1 MIDNY
6 LQELIKEETNK
17 LNDTICLIASENY
30 PSQDILDLEGSV
42 MSVPYTE
49 GFPKEVSKSGR
60 HYAGCEVIDK
70 LENYAIQKACELF
83 RVKYA
88 CMQATSGTHANQIV
102 YHAFCKPGD
111 RTLSGSLSELAHL
124 SHGSKFTYSGRFYE
138 NYNYNL
144 VNELIDYDEIKRKL
158 YEVTPRLLIMGYS
171 AYSRRIDFERIR
183 EIVDEYNEK
192 VWKYHVDRKFS
203 DDFVMKDEYTFYAA
217 DNYVSA
223 DTPFCP
229 GFNVKKGMTKQ
240 DIYDTHKCILWT
252 DMAHFGGFIAAHLWK
267 DKYDPTIW
275 SDVVT
280 TTTHKTI
287 RGARSAIILWN
298 NEEYC
303 KKINQSAFPANGGG
317 YNQAMTA
324 AKAQTFVEA
333 LTPSFRDYMEQVYL
347 NMQAVINGIKDVDK
361 ESKIRFVSGG
371 SENHMILLDM
381 KGIGLTG
388 KQAENLLESYNII
401 CNKNMISGDLKPAD
415 CTGIRIGTPAITTRG
430 FDESMSFELGRIIAR
445 ILLRGKPDFENG
457 VVDFESESIRS
468 TVKKMLDKVGPFYKA
483 KKVEKLLQD
492 NDPNM
497 PDDLA

>member
-1 MIDNY
+1 MTDNY
-6 LQELIKEETNK
+6 LQELIKEETDK
-17 LNDTICLIASENY
+17 LNNTICLIASENY
-30 PSQDILDLEGSV
+30 PSQDILDLEGTV

-83 RVKYA
+83 GTKYA

-138 NYNYNL
+138 NHEYNL
-144 VNELIDYDEIKRKL
+144 VNELIDYDEIKKRL
-158 YEVTPRLLIMGYS
+158 YEVKPRLLIMGYS
-171 AYSRRIDFERIR
+171 AYSRRIDFEKVRS
-183 EIVDEYNEK
+183 IVDDYNQSVYYDQGGSNNPE
-192 VWKYHVDRKFS
+192 
-203 DDFVMKDEYTFYAA
+203 A
-217 DNYVSA
+217 DPRS
-223 DTPFCP
+223 
-229 GFNVKKGMTKQ
+229 
-240 DIYDTHKCILWT
+240 CILWT
-252 DMAHFGGFIAAHLWK
+252 DMAHFGGFIAAHLWN
-267 DKYDPTIW
+267 DKYDPTKW

-298 NEEYC
+298 NDEYC

-324 AKAQTFVEA
+324 AKAQTFIEA
-333 LTPSFRDYMEQVYL
+333 LRPEFKTYMENVYR
-347 NMQAVINGIKDVDK
+347 NMQSLINGIKDYDK
-361 ESKIRFVSGG
+361 ESKIRFVSGD

-381 KGIGLTG
+381 KGVGLTG
-388 KQAENLLESYNII
+388 KQAESLLESYNII

-430 FDESMSFELGRIIAR
+430 FDESMCFELGRIIAR
-445 ILLRGKPDFENG
+445 ILLRGKQDFENG
-457 VVDFESESIRS
+457 IIDFESENIHSM
-468 TVKKMLDKVGPFYKA
+468 VKKMLDKVGSFYKA
-483 KKVEKLLQD
+483 KKVEKLLQ
-492 NDPNM
+492 NNNPNM

>member
-1 MIDNY
+1 MIDSK
-6 LQELIKEETNK
+6 LQQLVNEETDK

-30 PSQDILDLEGSV
+30 PSQDILDLEGTV

-49 GFPKEVSKSGR
+49 GFPKEISKSGR

-83 RVKYA
+83 GTKYA

-124 SHGSKFTYSGRFYE
+124 SHGSSFTYSGRFYE
-138 NYNYNL
+138 NHEYNL
-144 VNELIDYDEIKRKL
+144 VNELIDYDEIKKKL
-158 YEVTPRLLIMGYS
+158 YEVKPRLLIMGYS
-171 AYSRRIDFERIR
+171 AYSRRIDFEKVRQ
-183 EIVDEYNEK
+183 IVDEYNQEIEDIKRFGIFSLEEEK
-192 VWKYHVDRKFS
+192 DLPPH
-203 DDFVMKDEYTFYAA
+203 
-217 DNYVSA
+217 
-223 DTPFCP
+223 
-229 GFNVKKGMTKQ
+229 
-240 DIYDTHKCILWT
+240 CILWT

-267 DKYDPTIW
+267 DKYDPTKW

-287 RGARSAIILWN
+287 RGCRSAIILWN

-303 KKINQSAFPANGGG
+303 KKINQSAFPGNGGG

-324 AKAQTFVEA
+324 AKAQTFIEA
-333 LTPSFRDYMEQVYL
+333 LRPSFKDYMESVYR
-347 NMQAVINGIKDVDK
+347 NMQAIINGIKDFDK
-361 ESKIRFVSGG
+361 QSKIRFVSGG
-371 SENHMILLDM
+371 SENHMVLLDM

-388 KQAENLLESYNII
+388 KQAESLLESYNII

-430 FDESMSFELGRIIAR
+430 FDESMCFQLGQLIAH
-445 ILLRGKPDFENG
+445 ILLRGETKVEEG
-457 VVDFESESIRS
+457 VIDLESESIRS
-468 TVKKMLDKVGPFYKA
+468 AVKKMLDKVGPFYEQKYD
-483 KKVEKLLQD
+483 LPI
-492 NDPNM
+492 NDG
-497 PDDLA
+497 PDDILA

>member
-1 MIDNY
+1 MTKDLY
-6 LQELIKEETNK
+6 LQELIKEETDK

-49 GFPKEVSKSGR
+49 GFPKEVSKAGR

-83 RVKYA
+83 GTKYA

-138 NYNYNL
+138 NHEYNL
-144 VNELIDYDEIKRKL
+144 VNELIDYDEIKKRL
-158 YEVTPRLLIMGYS
+158 YEVKPRLLIMGYS
-171 AYSRRIDFERIR
+171 AYSRRIDFEKVRS
-183 EIVDEYNEK
+183 IVDDYNQSVYYDQGGSNNPE
-192 VWKYHVDRKFS
+192 
-203 DDFVMKDEYTFYAA
+203 A
-217 DNYVSA
+217 DPRS
-223 DTPFCP
+223 
-229 GFNVKKGMTKQ
+229 
-240 DIYDTHKCILWT
+240 CILWT
-252 DMAHFGGFIAAHLWK
+252 DMAHFGGFIAAHLWN
-267 DKYDPTIW
+267 DKYDPTKW

-298 NEEYC
+298 NDEYC

-324 AKAQTFVEA
+324 AKAQTFIEA
-333 LTPSFRDYMEQVYL
+333 LKPEFKDYMEQVYR
-347 NMQAVINGIKDVDK
+347 NMQAIINGIKDCDK
-361 ESKIRFVSGG
+361 QSKIRFVSGG

-381 KGIGLTG
+381 KGVGLTG
-388 KQAENLLESYNII
+388 KQAESLLESYNIV

-430 FDESMSFELGRIIAR
+430 FDEGMSFQLGRLIAR
-445 ILLRGKPDFENG
+445 ILLRGKQVEQND
-457 VVDFESESIRS
+457 VVDFEDESIRS
-468 TVKKMLDKVGPFYKA
+468 TVKKMLDKVGPFYKV
-483 KKVEKLLQD
+483 KEVEKLIQD
-492 NDPNM
+492 NNPNI

>member
-6 LQELIKEETNK
+6 LQELVDEETDK
-17 LNDTICLIASENY
+17 LNNTICLIASENY

-60 HYAGCEVIDK
+60 HYAGCEIIDK

-138 NYNYNL
+138 NHEYNL

-158 YEVTPRLLIMGYS
+158 YEVKPRLLIMGYS
-171 AYSRRIDFERIR
+171 AYSRRIDFEKVRQ
-183 EIVDEYNEK
+183 IVDEYNQEIEDIK
-192 VWKYHVDRKFS
+192 R
-203 DDFVMKDEYTFYAA
+203 
-217 DNYVSA
+217 
-223 DTPFCP
+223 
-229 GFNVKKGMTKQ
+229 FNVLSPEEEKDLAQ
-240 DIYDTHKCILWT
+240 KCILWT

-333 LTPSFRDYMEQVYL
+333 LAPSFRNYMEQVYR
-347 NMQAVINGIKDVDK
+347 NMQAIINGIKDFDK

-371 SENHMILLDM
+371 SENHMVLLDM

-388 KQAENLLESYNII
+388 KQAESLLESYNII

-445 ILLRGKPDFENG
+445 ILLCGEQVEQNG

-492 NDPNM
+492 NDPNT

>member
-1 MIDNY
+1 MIDKY
-6 LQELIKEETNK
+6 LQELIKEETDK

-49 GFPKEVSKSGR
+49 GFPKEVSKAGR

-83 RVKYA
+83 GTKYA

-138 NYNYNL
+138 NHEYNL
-144 VNELIDYDEIKRKL
+144 VNELIDYDEIRKRL
-158 YEVTPRLLIMGYS
+158 YEVKPRLLIMGYS
-171 AYSRRIDFERIR
+171 AYSRRIDFEKVRS
-183 EIVDEYNEK
+183 IVDDYNQSVYYDQGGSNNPE
-192 VWKYHVDRKFS
+192 
-203 DDFVMKDEYTFYAA
+203 A
-217 DNYVSA
+217 DPRS
-223 DTPFCP
+223 
-229 GFNVKKGMTKQ
+229 
-240 DIYDTHKCILWT
+240 CILWT
-252 DMAHFGGFIAAHLWK
+252 DMAHFGGFIAAHLWN
-267 DKYDPTIW
+267 DKYDPTKW

-298 NEEYC
+298 NDEYC

-324 AKAQTFVEA
+324 AKAQTFIEA
-333 LTPSFRDYMEQVYL
+333 LKPEFKDYMEQVYR
-347 NMQAVINGIKDVDK
+347 NMQAIIAGIKDIDIK
-361 ESKIRFVSGG
+361 CKIRFVSGG

-381 KGIGLTG
+381 KGVGLTG
-388 KQAENLLESYNII
+388 RQAESLLESYNIV

-430 FDESMSFELGRIIAR
+430 FDEGMSFQLGRLIAR
-445 ILLRGKPDFENG
+445 ILLRGKQVEQND
-457 VVDFESESIRS
+457 VVDFEDESIRS
-468 TVKKMLDKVGPFYKA
+468 TVKKMLDKVGPFYKV
-483 KKVEKLLQD
+483 KEVEKLIQD
-492 NDPNM
+492 NNPNT

>member
-1 MIDNY
+1 MTKDLY
-6 LQELIKEETNK
+6 LQELIKEETDK

-49 GFPKEVSKSGR
+49 GFPKEVSKAGR

-83 RVKYA
+83 GTKYA

-138 NYNYNL
+138 NHEYNL
-144 VNELIDYDEIKRKL
+144 VNELIDYDEIRKRL
-158 YEVTPRLLIMGYS
+158 YEVKPRLLIMGYS
-171 AYSRRIDFERIR
+171 AYSRRIDFEKVRS
-183 EIVDEYNEK
+183 IVDDYNQSVYYDQGGSNNPE
-192 VWKYHVDRKFS
+192 
-203 DDFVMKDEYTFYAA
+203 A
-217 DNYVSA
+217 DPRS
-223 DTPFCP
+223 
-229 GFNVKKGMTKQ
+229 
-240 DIYDTHKCILWT
+240 CILWT
-252 DMAHFGGFIAAHLWK
+252 DMAHFGGFIAAHLWN
-267 DKYDPTIW
+267 DKYDPTKW

-298 NEEYC
+298 NDEYC

-324 AKAQTFVEA
+324 AKVQTFIEA
-333 LTPSFRDYMEQVYL
+333 LKPEFKDYMEQVYR
-347 NMQAVINGIKDVDK
+347 NMQAIINGIKDCDK
-361 ESKIRFVSGG
+361 QSKIRFVSGG

-381 KGIGLTG
+381 KGVGLTG
-388 KQAENLLESYNII
+388 KQAESLLESYNIV

-430 FDESMSFELGRIIAR
+430 FDEGMSFQLGHLIAR
-445 ILLRGKPDFENG
+445 ILLRGKQVEQND
-457 VVDFESESIRS
+457 VVDFEDESIRS
-468 TVKKMLDKVGPFYKA
+468 TVKKMLDKVGPFYKV
-483 KKVEKLLQD
+483 KEVEKLMQD
-492 NDPNM
+492 NDSNT

>member
-1 MIDNY
+1 MTKDLY
-6 LQELIKEETNK
+6 LQELIKEETDK

-49 GFPKEVSKSGR
+49 GFPKEVSKAGR

-83 RVKYA
+83 GTKYA

-138 NYNYNL
+138 NHEYNL
-144 VNELIDYDEIKRKL
+144 VNELIDYDEIRKRL
-158 YEVTPRLLIMGYS
+158 YEVKPRLLIMGYS
-171 AYSRRIDFERIR
+171 AYSRRIDFEKIR
-183 EIVDEYNEK
+183 SIVDDYNQSVYYDQGGSNNPE
-192 VWKYHVDRKFS
+192 
-203 DDFVMKDEYTFYAA
+203 A
-217 DNYVSA
+217 DPRS
-223 DTPFCP
+223 
-229 GFNVKKGMTKQ
+229 
-240 DIYDTHKCILWT
+240 CILWT
-252 DMAHFGGFIAAHLWK
+252 DMAHFGGFIAAHLWN
-267 DKYDPTIW
+267 DKYDPTKW

-298 NEEYC
+298 NDEYC

-324 AKAQTFVEA
+324 AKAQTFIEA
-333 LTPSFRDYMEQVYL
+333 LKPEFKDYMEQVYR
-347 NMQAVINGIKDVDK
+347 NMQAIINGIKDYDK
-361 ESKIRFVSGG
+361 QSKIRFVSGG

-381 KGIGLTG
+381 KGVGLTG
-388 KQAENLLESYNII
+388 KQAESLLESYNIV

-430 FDESMSFELGRIIAR
+430 FDESMCFELGHLIAR
-445 ILLRGKPDFENG
+445 ILLRGKQIEQND
-457 VVDFESESIRS
+457 VVDFEDESMRS
-468 TVKKMLDKVGPFYKA
+468 MVKKMLDKVGPFYKA
-483 KKVEKLLQD
+483 KEVEKLIQD
-492 NDPNM
+492 NNPNT